1 MSVKKLVSSMS
12 KVISLPL
19 LGQTRESVLCAAQ
32 LISLGHVLAVPTDT
46 VYGLACDAQ
55 NAAAVSQLYAIK
67 GRTQDNPISICVGRI
82 EAVKLWAEVDH
93 LPPAILDSLLPGP
106 VTLVFKRSGRLNP
119 LLNPHSSKV
128 GVRIPESEFVRDLA
142 NCSVSALA
150 LTSANTSGQTSSL
163 EVSEFRH
170 LWHMLG
176 AVFDAGKLGE
186 LREQRQGS
194 TVVDLSIPGR
204 FSVLRPGVAYAN
216 TTKILENFGLVDAY
230 KLREVGICD
239 TVSRDVKHPRQQ

>member
-19 LGQTRESVLCAAQ
+19 LGPTRESVLCAAQ
-32 LISLGHVLAVPTDT
+32 LISLGRVLAVPTDT

-55 NAAAVSQLYAIK
+55 NSAAVSQLYAIK
-67 GRTQDNPISICVGRI
+67 GRTQDNPISILCVGRI
-82 EAVKLWAEVDH
+82 EAVEMWAEVGH

-119 LLNPHSSKV
+119 LLNPHSGKV
-128 GVRIPESEFVRDLA
+128 GVRIPESEFIRDLA

-170 LWHMLG
+170 LWHM
-176 AVFDAGKLGE
+176 
-186 LREQRQGS
+186 
-194 TVVDLSIPGR
+194 
-204 FSVLRPGVAYAN
+204 PGVAYAN

-239 TVSRDVKHPRQQ
+239 TVSQDVKHPRRQ